1 MGLSR
6 KRALASI
13 AHKIR
18 KKYGFGYDENML
30 LQESQIKKYQE
41 SEIPS
46 YKLFAKV
53 YEATGVKYGG
63 HPEYDYLAETENVG
77 KTEAGTITTF
87 FLDLRNFTKY
97 CYFLSGTDVYKA
109 KAAVIETAISICLIY
124 EGHIHEIPG
133 DGVMVFWGGKQV
145 DNIDMAQRAINAAS
159 DAMKTL
165 EEEIIPAYNEDPK
178 YPNIH
183 PKMGIDYGDVVWGAY
198 GAEPNYEV
206 KATSFY
212 ADIASKMMSQCNAR
226 EIAIGNSLKEHL
238 DLGVDDDYLEKK
250 DPYKRQLTI
259 NGEEKSISYE
269 IWSFKWKKYLSDRED
284 QDKDLS
290 ELWVASP
297 APPDLVVSVEE
308 VRSRTK
314 LGQAKLA

>member
-1 MGLSR
+1 
-6 KRALASI
+6 
-13 AHKIR
+13 
-18 KKYGFGYDENML
+18 
-30 LQESQIKKYQE
+30 
-41 SEIPS
+41 
-46 YKLFAKV
+46 
-53 YEATGVKYGG
+53 
-63 HPEYDYLAETENVG
+63 
-77 KTEAGTITTF
+77 
-87 FLDLRNFTKY
+87 
-97 CYFLSGTDVYKA
+97 
-109 KAAVIETAISICLIY
+109 
-124 EGHIHEIPG
+124 
-133 DGVMVFWGGKQV
+133 MVFWGGKQV

-159 DAMKTL
+159 DAMKTI

-212 ADIASKMMSQCNAR
+212 ADIASKMMSQCKAR
-226 EIAIGNSLKEHL
+226 EIAIGDSLKEHL

-250 DPYKRQLTI
+250 EPYKRQLTV

-297 APPDLVVSVEE
+297 VSPYFVASVEE
-308 VRSRTK
+308 VRPRTK